1 MPLFFS
7 FLYLLMNMVAS
18 LPKDH
23 KFYVSTTTMDFKEAS
38 ASIQIT
44 SQFFIDD
51 IEMLLREF
59 HEEIQLAPDS
69 DKTKVDVLFE
79 GVLKQYFRI
88 QIDNQDQDFNYL
100 GREYKN
106 EILQCYFEL
115 NVPESA
121 QILRVQNSMLFS
133 LFEEQQNILHFKS
146 KEGRKSALLYKGKE
160 HEVFSLY

>member
-7 FLYLLMNMVAS
+7 FLYLLMNIVAS

-23 KFYVSTTTMDFKEAS
+23 KFYVSTTTLDFKEAS

-88 QIDNQDQDFNYL
+88 QIDNQDQDFNF
-100 GREYKN
+100 
-106 EILQCYFEL
+106 LQSL
-115 NVPESA
+115 A
-121 QILRVQNSMLFS
+121 QLCLRWRLSQINR
-133 LFEEQQNILHFKS
+133 KS
-146 KEGRKSALLYKGKE
+146 KKLLKACL
-160 HEVFSLY
+160 V